1 MRSILSIAIAAA
13 FTGVTAG
20 AWAFDSGSTGADG
33 AFNATVNTQI
43 ELPPSGVLNYT
54 TFNVASG
61 VTVTFKKNATN
72 TPVVILASG
81 DVTVAGTID
90 LNGAAGTAT
99 GTAGDGQL
107 GDDGQPGMGGP
118 GGFDGGRGGQPG
130 GATRGGNGLGPGG
143 GGGGVGSGLPS
154 GGQLTGY
161 GAAGG
166 GFSSAGGAG
175 TDGGNGGASYGSETL
190 LPLVGG
196 SGGGGGRSGIYA
208 GAGGGGGGGAIL
220 IASSGTVNVTGTIR
234 ANGGIGGGTGGSP
247 YGCGG
252 PGGGGS
258 GGAIRILATRVAGN
272 GTIQANG
279 ASYQTTCWQGA
290 GQGAPGRIRIEAEIM
305 NRTSGTSPTFSF
317 SDTPATVFVAGLPTL
332 RIARVGGF
340 DVPDIPAGEVDVT
353 LPVDFPNPV
362 TVEFVTTGVPVGNT
376 VALKVVPVQGN
387 PVNAISGALAGTSD
401 NATASVQV
409 NIPGGPSVLQA
420 STTYNIVVAQGEAL
434 SRYAQGERV
443 EKVRL
448 EAALGTAPMVTLI
461 TVSGREFTLP
471 AGSVP
476 GFGG

>member
-1 MRSILSIAIAAA
+1 MKLTLSIATAAA
-13 FTGVTAG
+13 LAGIAPG

-33 AFNATVNTQI
+33 AFNATVNTQVP
-43 ELPPSGVLNYT
+43 LPPSGVLNYT
-54 TFNVASG
+54 TFNVAAG
-61 VTVTFKKNATN
+61 VTVTFGKNATN

-81 DVTVAGTID
+81 DVTIAGTID
-90 LNGAAGTAT
+90 LNGTGGTAT

-107 GDDGQPGMGGP
+107 GDDGQPGIGGP
-118 GGFDGGRGGQPG
+118 GGFDGGRGGQPAG
-130 GATRGGNGLGPGG
+130 NTRGGNGLGPGG
-143 GGGGVGSGLPS
+143 GGGGLGSGAPN
-154 GGQLTGY
+154 GQLSGY
-161 GAAGG
+161 GGAGA

-175 TDGGNGGASYGSETL
+175 TDGSNGGASYGSDTL

-196 SGGGGGRSGIYA
+196 SGGGGGRAGIYA

-220 IASSGTVNVTGTIR
+220 IASSGTVNMTGTIR
-234 ANGGIGGGTGGSP
+234 ANAGAGGGTAGSP

-279 ASYQTTCWQGA
+279 AGYQTTCWQGA
-290 GQGAPGRIRIEAEIM
+290 GNGAPGRIRIEAEIM
-305 NRTSGTSPTFSF
+305 NRTAATSPAFFF
-317 SDTPATVFVAGLPTL
+317 SDTPTTVFVAGLPTL

-340 DVPDIPAGEVDVT
+340 DVPEAPVGEVDVT

-362 TVEFVTTGVPVGNT
+362 TVEFATTGVPVGNT
-376 VALKVVPVQGN
+376 VALKVVPAQGN
-387 PVNAISGALAGTSD
+387 AVNAISGALAGTTDS
-401 NATASVQV
+401 AAASVQV

-448 EAALGTAPMVTLI
+448 EAALGAVPMVTLI

-471 AGSVP
+471 ATSVP